1 MLDTAFSDLLRDDP
15 QAAYPKLREAG
26 VCPVNRSKDGSPA
39 WIIARYDEVRGVL
52 ADPRMSLD
60 KRSSR
65 HGFTGFGLPP
75 MLDRNLLN
83 MDDPDHARIRRLAA
97 AAFTPRRTEQLR
109 DRIQAHADRLL
120 DELAAADEADLIA
133 EFAEPLPI
141 YVICDLIGIPAEDGA
156 AFRTWTNALLSKNSA
171 GRDAARAGVAQ
182 MIGYLTRLIA
192 ARREEPRDDLVTALI
207 AARDGEAGLSEEEL
221 VSLLFVIL
229 WAGYENSVHLTAN
242 SVVSLLAHQ
251 EQLEVIRQQ
260 PDPHTDAMGR
270 AVEELLRHDQ
280 PVTMAIRRFPLEDV
294 EIAGHTVPA
303 GDMVTACLASAN
315 FDPERFADAEQL
327 ELARDPNP
335 HLAFGHGPHY
345 CLGAP
350 LARLETRIA
359 LWTLFHRFPGL
370 RLGVAAE
377 ELRWQE
383 DHRQRGLLELPVRL
397 AADVEAEVGAEVEAE
412 G

>member
-1 MLDTAFSDLLRDDP
+1 MLDTPFSDLLRDDP
-15 QAAYPKLREAG
+15 QAAYTKLREAG
-26 VCPVNRSKDGSPA
+26 VCPVTRGKDGSPA
-39 WIIARYDEVRGVL
+39 WIISRYDEVRGVL

-120 DELAAADEADLIA
+120 DELAAADEVDLIS

-141 YVICDLIGIPAEDGA
+141 YVICDLIGIPPEDGA

-171 GRDAARAGVAQ
+171 GSSADRDAARAGVAQ

-192 ARREEPRDDLVTALI
+192 ARRDEPRDDLVTALI
-207 AARDGEAGLSEEEL
+207 AARDGEARLSEEEL

-242 SVVSLLAHQ
+242 SVVSLLAHH

-260 PDPHTDAMGR
+260 PDPHTDAMVR

-315 FDPERFADAEQL
+315 YDPERFAAAEQL
-327 ELARDPNP
+327 ELTRDPNP

-350 LARLETRIA
+350 LARLEARIA

-370 RLGVAAE
+370 RLAVAAE
-377 ELRWQE
+377 DLRWQE

-397 AADVEAEVGAEVEAE
+397 A
-412 G
+412 